1 MFKEPVRGLIDDDAI
16 TVIDAEISS
25 LKQGIE
31 VSKDQLV
38 GQAILFR
45 SSSADLALHLSRIAR
60 INQQK
65 NVDEVTKAECVADYA
80 IAERDKLRAE
90 REIGV
95 FCSRI
100 ETSRRLVDLYNEI
113 SDLLIDGAPIGESN
127 RSIIDLLK
135 VRHASLI
142 ERPADPTP
150 PDPDSTTVEG
160 DEPF

>member
-1 MFKEPVRGLIDDDAI
+1 MFKEPVRRLIDDDAI

-25 LKQGIE
+25 IKQGIE

-38 GQAILFR
+38 GQALLFR
-45 SSSADLALHLSRIAR
+45 SASADLALHVSCAARLSKREGA
-60 INQQK
+60 
-65 NVDEVTKAECVADYA
+65 DELTKAECVADYA

-95 FCSRI
+95 ICSRI
-100 ETSRRLVDLYNEI
+100 ESSRRLIDQYNKI
-113 SDLLIDGAPIGESN
+113 SESLIDGAPIGEFESTM
-127 RSIIDLLK
+127 IDRLK
-135 VRHASLI
+135 LRHASLI